1 MAPMLMSTT
10 AVLALAFGAQVALAQ
25 TAQPATPPQ
34 GATTALTP
42 APAPDAAT
50 ATSATASATAAD
62 NATAGVEDIIVTAT
76 RRSVSLQEVPATIE
90 AVSASTL
97 KTFNVTGVN
106 QLVTLTSGL
115 VSAPS
120 GGNNLFLRGIGAPST
135 GYNEAQVAVYV
146 DGLYLANPAVGIL
159 SFNNIDR
166 IEVLKGPQGTLYGRN
181 VTGGLISVITR
192 DPNPNERHLDASV
205 GYANYNTVQTNVYAT
220 TPITDTL
227 AANVAVYH
235 AKQSDGWSRNIVLG
249 NDVQRSDETGI
260 EAKLKWHPEPR
271 TTVTGS
277 FIYDYNNR
285 DIGSAYQVE
294 PGTIGSDGTPFLGRY
309 RVASNFIPSGP
320 TNIYIGSLKAEHDF
334 GFATL
339 SSITGY
345 QTSHALIAFTG
356 GSPVLTASNNIFYEK
371 NKTFSQE
378 LQLTSRK
385 GSSRFDWVVGGFY
398 YHDNTELRLD
408 TIPYCPPSGVC
419 LPPSPTR
426 TDGYPTTRSV
436 SVYGD
441 GTYRFFKSTLLTVG
455 LRYTNEDKGLTGLAS
470 PIPGFSNSLAAL
482 PPTTA
487 IFPGATFIAGGV
499 VQPGIPTT
507 LNFERLTYRF
517 VVQQDLTDSIHL
529 YASHNLGFKSGAYNG
544 NLFSNAPVR
553 PELLY
558 ATEGGFK
565 SELFDR
571 RLRLNASYFHYTYKD
586 VQARSIAPPAP
597 PGNALLQNAASE
609 RVDGID
615 ADFAI
620 VPFRGL
626 TINGTLE
633 HLIAR
638 YTDYPGAT
646 RVTQGPNR
654 VLPNGTVVGTVVNTT
669 PFNLAGFTP
678 QNAPEFSASLSFSYT
693 YEMPFGWLS
702 FSANDHYTSS
712 TSKTNDDSVIDPPHH
727 IVDLSLG
734 WTGPNKF
741 LDVSLWVKNLGNEY
755 TYAAGQISNNFVV
768 VPGPPRT
775 FGGTVGVHF

>member
-1 MAPMLMSTT
+1 MVRGRSSAYLIGATL
-10 AVLALAFGAQVALAQ
+10 VLSPVTSVAQ
-25 TAQPATPPQ
+25 TAVATDLP
-34 GATTALTP
+34 
-42 APAPDAAT
+42 
-50 ATSATASATAAD
+50 ASANAAPS
-62 NATAGVEDIIVTAT
+62 ASAGVEDIVVTAT
-76 RRSVSLQEVPATIE
+76 RRSVNLQEVPATIE
-90 AVSASTL
+90 AVTGTTL
-97 KTFNVTGVN
+97 RAFNITGVN

-135 GYNEAQVAVYV
+135 GYNEAQVAVYI
-146 DGLYLANPAVGIL
+146 DGLYLANPAVGIF
-159 SFNNIDR
+159 SFNNIER

-181 VTGGLISVITR
+181 VTGGLISVITN
-192 DPNPNERHLDASV
+192 DPAPERRLDASV
-205 GYANYNTVQTNVYAT
+205 GYANYETVTANLYAS

-227 AANVAVYH
+227 AANVAVFH
-235 AKQSDGWSRNIVLG
+235 QKQSLGWSRNVVQG
-249 NDVQRSDETGI
+249 NDVQRTDETGV

-294 PGTIGSDGTPFLGRY
+294 PGTLGSDGTPFLGRY
-309 RVASNFIPSGP
+309 RVASHFVPSAP
-320 TNIYIGSLKAEHDF
+320 TNIYIGILRAEHDF

-345 QTSHALIAFTG
+345 QASHALVNFTG
-356 GSPVLTASNNIFYEK
+356 GQPVLTTSDNIFYEK

-378 LQLTSRK
+378 LQLTSK
-385 GSSRFDWVVGGFY
+385 KTESRFDWVIGAFY
-398 YHDNTELRLD
+398 YDDHTELRLD
-408 TIPYCPPSGVC
+408 TIPYCPNGVC
-419 LPPSPTR
+419 AGPVPTR
-426 TDGYPTTRSV
+426 SDGFPSTRSG

-441 GTYRFFKSTLLTVG
+441 GTYRFFDATRLTVG
-455 LRYTNEDKGLTGLAS
+455 LRYTNEDKALTGLLS
-470 PIPGFSNSLAAL
+470 PLPGFSNSVATL
-482 PPTTA
+482 PPSSA
-487 IFPGATFIAGGV
+487 LSPGAPFVVTIGGV
-499 VQPGIPTT
+499 PTLQPGIPTK
-507 LNFERLTYRF
+507 LNFDRLTYRF
-517 VVQQDLTDSIHL
+517 VLAQDLGDNVHL

-558 ATEGGFK
+558 ASEAGVK

-609 RVDGID
+609 RIDGID
-615 ADFAI
+615 ADFSV

-638 YTDYPGAT
+638 YVDYPGAT

-654 VLPNGTVVGTVVNTT
+654 VLPNGVIVGTVVNTT

-678 QNAPEFSASLSFSYT
+678 QNAPEFSASIGFVYT
-693 YEMPFGWLS
+693 YETPVGPFA

-712 TSKTNDDSVIDPPHH
+712 TSKTNDDSVIDPHHH

-734 WTGPNKF
+734 WTAANKRY
-741 LDVSLWVKNLGNEY
+741 DVSLWVKNLGNEY

-768 VPGPPRT
+768 IPGPPRQ
-775 FGGTVGVHF
+775 FGATVGAHF

>member
-1 MAPMLMSTT
+1 MTGKLCAGAS
-10 AVLALAFGAQVALAQ
+10 VLALLTVDPAIGQ
-25 TAQPATPPQ
+25 TAQPV
-34 GATTALTP
+34 LP
-42 APAPDAAT
+42 AQPAAAANAPVDAVAAT
-50 ATSATASATAAD
+50 NPASAPVGVAA
-62 NATAGVEDIIVTAT
+62 IIVTAPP
-76 RRSVSLQEVPATIE
+76 RSVSLQNVPATIE

-97 KTFNVTGVN
+97 KTFNITGVN
-106 QLVTLTSGL
+106 QLVTLTSGF
-115 VSAPS
+115 VSVPS
-120 GGNNLFLRGIGAPST
+120 GGNNLFLRGIGSPST

-192 DPNPNERHLDASV
+192 DPSPDQRNLDATL
-205 GYANYNTVQTNVYAT
+205 GYANYDTVQTNVYAS

-235 AKQSDGWSRNIVLG
+235 AKQGRGWSRNVVLG

-260 EAKLKWHPEPR
+260 EAKLKWRPEPR
-271 TTVTGS
+271 TTVTGT
-277 FIYDYNNR
+277 FIYDFNNR

-294 PGTIGSDGTPFLGRY
+294 PGTLGSDGTPFLGRY

-320 TNIYIGSLKAEHDF
+320 TNIYIGSLKVEHDF

-339 SSITGY
+339 ASITGY
-345 QTSHALIAFTG
+345 QTSHALISFTG
-356 GSPVLTASNNIFYEK
+356 GSPVLTTSNNVFYEK

-378 LQLTSRK
+378 LQLTSK
-385 GSSRFDWVVGGFY
+385 KTESRFDWVVGAFY

-408 TIPYCPPSGVC
+408 TIPYCPGGVC

-426 TDGYPTTRSV
+426 SDGYPTTRSI

-441 GTYRFFKSTLLTVG
+441 GTYRFFDATKVTVG
-455 LRYTNEDKGLTGLAS
+455 LRYTNEDKALSGFAS

-482 PPTTA
+482 PPTVATV
-487 IFPGATFIAGGV
+487 PGATFVAGGV

-517 VVQQDLTDSIHL
+517 VVEQDVRDNVHL

-544 NLFSNAPVR
+544 NLFSNPPVA

-558 ATEGGFK
+558 ATEGGIK
-565 SELFDR
+565 SEFFDR
-571 RLRLNASYFHYTYKD
+571 RLRLNASYFHYTYKN
-586 VQARSIAPPAP
+586 VQVRSIAPPAP
-597 PGNALLQNAASE
+597 PGNAILLNAASE
-609 RVDGID
+609 RIDGID
-615 ADFAI
+615 ADFSI

-626 TINGTLE
+626 SINGTLE
-633 HLIAR
+633 HLVAR
-638 YTDYPGAT
+638 YVSYPGAT
-646 RVTQGPNR
+646 RIVQGPNR
-654 VLPNGTVVGTVVNTT
+654 VLANGTVVGTVINTT
-669 PFNLAGFTP
+669 PFNLAGYIP
-678 QNAPEFSASLSFSYT
+678 SNAPELSASIGVAYT
-693 YEMPFGWLS
+693 CDTRVGPFTL
-702 FSANDHYTSS
+702 SANDHYTSS
-712 TSKTNDDSVIDPPHH
+712 QSRTNDDSVIDAPHH
-727 IVDLSLG
+727 IVDLSLN
-734 WTGPNKF
+734 WTALSKRY
-741 LDVSLWVKNLGNEY
+741 DASLWVKNLGNEY
-755 TYAAGQISNNFVV
+755 TFAAGQISTNFVV

>member
-1 MAPMLMSTT
+1 MTVAALRSGVALMALVGGT
-10 AVLALAFGAQVALAQ
+10 AVHAQ
-25 TAQPATPPQ
+25 TAQPATQP
-34 GATTALTP
+34 AASALPADPTP
-42 APAPDAAT
+42 SPAT
-50 ATSATASATAAD
+50 ATTATASAAAAD
-62 NATAGVEDIIVTAT
+62 AATGVEDIIVTAT
-76 RRSVSLQEVPATIE
+76 RRSVDLQDVPATIT
-90 AVSASTL
+90 AVTANTL
-97 KTFNVTGVN
+97 KTFNITGVN
-106 QLVTLTSGL
+106 QLVTLVSGL

-146 DGLYLANPAVGIL
+146 DGLYLANPAVGIY

-192 DPNPNERHLDASV
+192 DPAPNERHLDASL
-205 GYANYNTVQTNVYAT
+205 GYANYETVTANLYAS

-227 AANVAVYH
+227 AVNVAAFH
-235 AKQSDGWSRNIVLG
+235 QKQSLGWSRNVILG
-249 NDVQRSDETGI
+249 NDVQRSDETGV
-260 EAKLKWHPEPR
+260 ESKLKWRPSPA
-271 TTVTGS
+271 TTVTGT

-294 PGTIGSDGTPFLGRY
+294 PGTLGSDGTPFLGNY
-309 RVASNFIPSGP
+309 RVASRFIPSGP
-320 TNIYIGSLKAEHDF
+320 TNIYIGIGKVEHDF

-345 QTSHALIAFTG
+345 QTSHALVTFTG
-356 GSPVLTASNNIFYEK
+356 GQPVLTAPNNIFYEK

-385 GSSRFDWVVGGFY
+385 SASRFDWVVGAFY
-398 YHDNTELRLD
+398 YDDHTELRLD
-408 TIPYCPPSGVC
+408 TVPYCPPGGAC
-419 LPPSPTR
+419 LAPSPTR
-426 TDGYPTTRSV
+426 TDGFPSTRSG

-441 GTYRFFKSTLLTVG
+441 GTYRFFDSTRVTVG
-455 LRYTNEDKGLTGLAS
+455 LRYTNEDKGLTGFAVPL
-470 PIPGFSNSLAAL
+470 PGYTNSLAAL

-487 IFPGATFIAGGV
+487 LFPGATFVAGGV
-499 VQPGIPTT
+499 VQPGIPTK
-507 LNFERLTYRF
+507 LNFDRLTYRV
-517 VVQQDLTDSIHL
+517 VVQQDIGDNIHL
-529 YASHNLGFKSGAYNG
+529 YASHNLGFKSGAFNG
-544 NLFSNAPVR
+544 NLFSNPPVV

-558 ATEGGFK
+558 ASEAGFK

-571 RLRLNASYFHYTYKD
+571 RLRLNASYFHYTYKN
-586 VQARSIAPPAP
+586 VQVRSVAPPAP
-597 PGNALLQNAASE
+597 PGNALLLNAASE
-609 RVDGID
+609 RIDGID
-615 ADFAI
+615 ADFSV

-638 YTDYPGAT
+638 YVSYPGAT
-646 RVTQGPNR
+646 RVTQGANK
-654 VLPNGTVVGTVVNTT
+654 VVNGVTVGTVVNTT

-678 QNAPEFSASLSFSYT
+678 QNAPELSATLGFT
-693 YEMPFGWLS
+693 YAYDTPIGPFS
-702 FSANDHYTSS
+702 FSANDHHTSS
-712 TSKTNDDSVIDPPHH
+712 TSKTNDDSVIDPPHD

-734 WTGPNKF
+734 WTSVGKRY
-741 LDVSLWVKNLGNEY
+741 DASLWVKNLGNDY
-755 TYAAGQISNNFVV
+755 TFAAGQIGTNFVV